1 MIGFLTG
8 TLTKKGGRGV
18 ALCALDG
25 NRIVTRWES
34 AALKEP
40 NWILLNRARTRFFA
54 TCEKESGGCDFRGQV
69 CEFSFDKDGM
79 TVLAGSETRGDAP
92 CHLSL
97 SPDERF
103 LYAAN
108 YLTGSVAV
116 FPVENGLG
124 SCVQLFNDAPAGCP
138 FRAHAHQT
146 AFMPDGR
153 LLIADLGLDEVI
165 VCAQDAA
172 TGLLKEAGR
181 IQIKKATG
189 PRHIAL
195 RDADSFYLVH
205 ELGGLVSFYRRI
217 NGAWSCAS
225 MLPSVPDGKPE
236 HAAAAISFC
245 ADSAR
250 LYVSNRENNC
260 LTEFR
265 TDEGGTPRFS
275 RVIPCAPFPRD
286 FIILPDGRF
295 LVLAQGSN
303 DPAKAVLLGGIEL
316 LSAQGERLDF
326 LPFPAAVCA
335 ALL

>member
-1 MIGFLTG
+1 MIDFLTG
-8 TLTKKGGRGV
+8 TLTEKGGRGV

-25 NRIVTRWES
+25 NKIVMRWEC

-40 NWILLNRARTRFFA
+40 NWILPNRARTRFFA
-54 TCEKESGGCDFRGQV
+54 TCEEENGSRDFRGHV
-69 CEFSFDKDGM
+69 CEFSFDEVGM
-79 TVLAGSETRGDAP
+79 TVSAASQTQGDAP

-116 FPVENGLG
+116 FSVENGLG
-124 SCVQLFNDAPAGCP
+124 PCVQLFNDAPEGCS

-146 AFMPDGR
+146 VFMRDGR
-153 LLIADLGLDEVI
+153 LMIVDLGLDEVI
-165 VCAQDAA
+165 VCAQDGA
-172 TGLLKEAGR
+172 TGMLSEVER
-181 IQIKKATG
+181 IQIQKDSG
-189 PRHIAL
+189 PRHIAP

-205 ELGGLVSFYRRI
+205 EIGGLVSFYQRV
-217 NGAWSCAS
+217 NGRWSCACT
-225 MLPSVPDGKPE
+225 LPSVPDGKPE
-236 HAAAAISFC
+236 HAAAAISFR
-245 ADSAR
+245 ADLAC

-265 TDEGGTPRFS
+265 TDDGGMPRFS
-275 RVIPCAPFPRD
+275 RVIPCAHFPRD
-286 FIILPDGRF
+286 FAALPDGRF

-316 LSAQGERLDF
+316 LSAQGKRLDF
-326 LPFPAAVCA
+326 LPFPASVCA
-335 ALL
+335 TFL